1 MLRKIIATMITG
13 VIALSL
19 VSVAQAHVTL
29 NPDTSEPGS
38 YEKYDV
44 RVPVEKDAN
53 TNKIELEVP
62 KGVEVVGVAPDATF
76 DHHFTKDKKG
86 NIEKITWTA
95 KKDGIGPNEFIDLPI
110 QVANPD
116 KEGEFSWKAY
126 QTYDNGDVVKWT
138 GGEDAETP
146 APVTKVKKGAAQD
159 DNGDDNAKADH
170 APVSLWILSIVAIIL
185 SLVAIFKKS
194 RKS

>member
-76 DHHFTKDKKG
+76 DHHFTKDKKVISRKLLG
-86 NIEKITWTA
+86 LRRKMASVRTNLLIYQSK
-95 KKDGIGPNEFIDLPI
+95 LPI
-110 QVANPD
+110 LT
-116 KEGEFSWKAY
+116 KKA
-126 QTYDNGDVVKWT
+126 
-138 GGEDAETP
+138 
-146 APVTKVKKGAAQD
+146 
-159 DNGDDNAKADH
+159 
-170 APVSLWILSIVAIIL
+170 SLAGKPIKLMTMAM
-185 SLVAIFKKS
+185 
-194 RKS
+194 